1 MQLSAILNLS
11 RSNLVQVFCAIS
23 FVENYREVS
32 FYQPTLF
39 IPTYIIGTYQPYSG
53 QSNCTECEPGFYCL
67 ENSTQPT
74 ECPIYYYCPAG
85 SAVGEFCPNGTF
97 GNVSGLYHPD
107 QCADCPTG
115 SYCRDGQVTGE
126 NFSCKSVFY
135 WGEAA
140 KNVEIDVRYNFPH
153 LMFCFAY
160 LFDPFI

>member
-1 MQLSAILNLS
+1 MLSVLLKTIEKSAFINRLFLY
-11 RSNLVQVFCAIS
+11 LH
-23 FVENYREVS
+23 
-32 FYQPTLF
+32 TL
-39 IPTYIIGTYQPYSG
+39 IGTYQPYSG

-97 GNVSGLYHPD
+97 GNVSGLYHPN

-126 NFSCKSVFY
+126 NFCCKSVFY

-140 KNVEIDVRYNFPH
+140 KNVEIDVIYNFPH
-153 LMFCFAY
+153 LMFCFAF
-160 LFDPFI
+160 LFDPFLWDTFCIAYYL